1 MKHNQHS
8 RQKQILAHLFCLLSV
23 TFWGTTFISTKVLL
37 HDFTPVEI
45 LFFRFL
51 LGLAVLYLAPGRLD
65 QTGLWQEFF
74 MAMAGLSGV
83 SLYYLLENMA
93 LAYTTAANVSII
105 VSAAPFFTVL
115 LSHLF
120 RQGERLTPAFLA
132 GFLFAMAG
140 IGLITVTDIT
150 AIGFHP
156 FGDLLAVLAALLWAV
171 YSILMQKIN
180 SFGHPILPVTR
191 RIFLYGL
198 LFMIPALFLFP
209 FTPGL
214 SRLGRPASLGNY
226 LYLGIGACAVCFCIW
241 NYALKILGTVTVSI
255 YIYAVPVITLIASA
269 LLLGEAMTLTSLL
282 GTLLTIVGLLLSEQK
297 LSTGRVNKK

>member
-1 MKHNQHS
+1 MKHNQPI
-8 RQKQILAHLFCLLSV
+8 RQKQLLGHLFCLLSV
-23 TFWGTTFISTKVLL
+23 TVWGTTFISTKVLL
-37 HDFTPVEI
+37 QDFTPVEI

-51 LGLAVLYLAPGRLD
+51 LGLAVLYLCPGRLD
-65 QTGLWQEFF
+65 RTGLRQEFL

-93 LAYTTAANVSII
+93 LTYTTAANVSII

-132 GFLFAMAG
+132 GFLFAIAG

-150 AIGFHP
+150 ALDFHP

-171 YSILMQKIN
+171 YSILMKKIN
-180 SFGHPILPVTR
+180 RFGYAILPVTR

-198 LFMIPALFLFP
+198 LFMIPALFFFP
-209 FTPGL
+209 QKPDL
-214 SRLGRPASLGNY
+214 SRLGRPTFLGNY
-226 LYLGIGACAVCFCIW
+226 LYLGIVACAVCFCTW
-241 NYALKILGTVTVSI
+241 NYALKILGTVTASV

-269 LLLGEAMTLTSLL
+269 LLLKEAMTPASFL
-282 GTLLTIVGLLLSEQK
+282 GTLLTMTGLFLSEQK
-297 LSTGRVNKK
+297 LSTGRVDKK

>member
-1 MKHNQHS
+1 MKHNQPI
-8 RQKQILAHLFCLLSV
+8 RQKQLLGHLFCLLSV
-23 TFWGTTFISTKVLL
+23 TVWGTTFISTKVLL
-37 HDFTPVEI
+37 QDFTPVEI

-51 LGLAVLYLAPGRLD
+51 LGLAVLYLCPGRLD
-65 QTGLWQEFF
+65 RTGLRQEFL

-93 LAYTTAANVSII
+93 LTYTTAANVSII

-132 GFLFAMAG
+132 GFLFAIAG

-150 AIGFHP
+150 ALDFHP

-171 YSILMQKIN
+171 YSILMKKIN
-180 SFGHPILPVTR
+180 RFGYAILPVTR

-198 LFMIPALFLFP
+198 LFMIPALFFFP
-209 FTPGL
+209 QKPDL
-214 SRLGRPASLGNY
+214 SRLGRPTFLGNY
-226 LYLGIGACAVCFCIW
+226 L
-241 NYALKILGTVTVSI
+241 
-255 YIYAVPVITLIASA
+255 
-269 LLLGEAMTLTSLL
+269 
-282 GTLLTIVGLLLSEQK
+282 
-297 LSTGRVNKK
+297 